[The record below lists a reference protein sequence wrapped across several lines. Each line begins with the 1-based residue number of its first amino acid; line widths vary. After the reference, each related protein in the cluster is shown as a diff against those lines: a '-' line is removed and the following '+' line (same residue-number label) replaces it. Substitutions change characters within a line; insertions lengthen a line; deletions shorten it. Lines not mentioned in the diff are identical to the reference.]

1 MVDFGI
7 FSYFIC
13 LLSFTSL
20 FLFIL
25 EHLQI
30 YKIVV
35 EIQNNPHL
43 PGPLG
48 LGTVVILLWQS
59 LVEGHSLHYRLFRNA
74 LASIHSH
81 HWYPHTTPIV
91 TSKNVY
97 RHYPVSLVVKSTP
110 TDK

>member
-1 MVDFGI
+1 ME
-7 FSYFIC
+7 FSVILFVC
-13 LLSFTSL
+13 FASLNL

-25 EHLQI
+25 ERFQI

-59 LVEGHSLHYRLFRNA
+59 LVESHSLHYRLFRNA
-74 LASIHSH
+74 LASVHSH
-81 HWYPHTTPIV
+81 HWYPHTNCY
-91 TSKNVY
+91 KQ
-97 RHYPVSLVVKSTP
+97 KMSTDI
-110 TDK
+110 TQGLW